1 MHRAILSNIQA
12 FNVHDGPGIRTV
24 VFLKGCP
31 LRCLWCCNPESIN
44 PASELGL
51 IRAQC
56 NRCGKCLEACPE
68 QALFWDDQDILQ
80 VDRSRC
86 TACSKCLAVCSPGA
100 LTLYGRDMTAEEVME
115 EVRRDKIF
123 YDGSGGGVTASGGEP
138 LQQPHF
144 LAALFRLCRESGIHT
159 CLETSGYAGAKAW
172 AEVLPLT
179 DYVILDLKH
188 MDGQRHRELTGRP
201 NRRILDN
208 AVRVARS
215 GVPVLFRLP
224 LVPGLNDSLENIRA
238 TASFVKGLGEENIQ
252 GVELMLYHRL
262 GIGKYQALDKQ
273 YTMEKTRPPEP
284 TEVESVQQE
293 FEAFGLK
300 CTVST

>member
-1 MHRAILSNIQA
+1 MRRGIVSNIQA

-44 PASELGL
+44 PAPELGL
-51 IRAQC
+51 TRAQC
-56 NRCGKCLEACPE
+56 NRCGKCLQICRKH
-68 QALFWDDQDILQ
+68 ALFFDEQEVLQ
-80 VDRSRC
+80 VYRSKC
-86 TACSKCLAVCSPGA
+86 AACGKCLAACSPGA
-100 LTLYGRDMTAEEVME
+100 LTIYGREMSAAEVLEEVH
-115 EVRRDKIF
+115 RDKLF

-144 LAALFRLCRESGIHT
+144 LAAIFKLCHDSGIHT
-159 CLETSGYAGAKAW
+159 CLETSGYASARAW

-179 DYVILDLKH
+179 DYVIFDLKH
-188 MDGQRHRELTGRP
+188 MDSHVHRELTGRP

-208 AVRVARS
+208 ARMVARS
-215 GVPVLFRLP
+215 GVPLFFRMP
-224 LVPGLNDSLENIRA
+224 LVPGLNDRLENISA
-238 TASFVKGLGEENIQ
+238 TARFVKGLGEENIQ

-262 GIGKYQALDKQ
+262 GIGKYQALDKK
-273 YTMEKTRPPEP
+273 YAMEKTKPPEP
-284 TEVESVQQE
+284 TELESVQQE

-300 CTVST
+300 CTVSP